1 MNEVLQ
7 NLYARKSVRLFSERP
22 VQAQTRRQIL
32 EAAAQAPTAGNQQLY
47 TIVEITD
54 PQIRET
60 LAQLCDQQWFIAAAP
75 MVLVFLA
82 DVQKWYD
89 AFVMA
94 GCAPREPGA
103 GDLFLAVE
111 DACIAAQNAVTAAW
125 SLGVGSCYIGDVME
139 NCERVRALLDL
150 PEYVFP
156 AAMLVLG
163 YPTQAQLERRKPA
176 RCPLEEIV
184 CENRYVR
191 KDEQALR
198 RLLSNHGAEREI
210 EAWLRAFCARKYD
223 CAFSREMTRS
233 AQVYLRAFRG
243 GENFPG

>member
-1 MNEVLQ
+1 
-7 NLYARKSVRLFSERP
+7 
-22 VQAQTRRQIL
+22 
-32 EAAAQAPTAGNQQLY
+32 
-47 TIVEITD
+47 
-54 PQIRET
+54 
-60 LAQLCDQQWFIAAAP
+60 

-111 DACIAAQNAVTAAW
+111 DAWHRRAERRHGGLEPGRGFLLYRRCDGKLRARARAAGSAGIRLSRGNAGAGL
-125 SLGVGSCYIGDVME
+125 SHPRHS
-139 NCERVRALLDL
+139 
-150 PEYVFP
+150 
-156 AAMLVLG
+156 
-163 YPTQAQLERRKPA
+163 LERRKPA

-198 RLLSNHGAEREI
+198 RLLSNHGAWREI

-233 AQVYLRAFRG
+233 AQVYLAR
-243 GENFPG
+243 FPRRRKFSRLKIAERPLQTAVRLL